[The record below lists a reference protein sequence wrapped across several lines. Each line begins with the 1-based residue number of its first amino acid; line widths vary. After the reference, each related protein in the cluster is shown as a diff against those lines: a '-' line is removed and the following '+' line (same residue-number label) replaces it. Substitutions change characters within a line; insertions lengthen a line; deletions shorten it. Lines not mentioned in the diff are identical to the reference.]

1 MVGLIRGNHLFIL
14 YALTG
19 LALAW
24 LVSMG
29 CVPNLPAD
37 APTVTPAVS
46 SVMPDAVTPAPANPT
61 ATSAPAVP
69 PPGTARPGEPETSN
83 RLTGASTPEAAPAA
97 TTVPTP
103 ALTPVPPTASPKS
116 AAATV
121 SRNLL
126 TEAAFGYLIDLA
138 EGLGPR
144 ESATEQELEAAEHL
158 LAQFTELGYSP
169 VLQEFERQSQVAS
182 LSIGASDETEEEDIR
197 TLPLNGSVSGETSGA
212 LELVGLARP
221 EDIPEG
227 GLDGKIAL
235 IERGEVTFH
244 SKVTQVAGAGA
255 AAAIVF
261 NNIPG
266 RFQGTLGGTSKIPAV
281 AISQEDGKKI
291 QELMAAGEVKVTV
304 TVANMAQ
311 PSRNV
316 IAELPG
322 TGDGVVVVGAHF
334 DTVPESIG
342 ANDNASGMG
351 VLLAL
356 AEELA
361 DRPFPFTLRFI
372 TFGAEETGLHG
383 SRHYVGQLTD
393 AELAEIK
400 AMVNLDVVG
409 SGSGLRVTGDRWL
422 TSHVKETADR
432 EDTTLSVSGGIR
444 GGSSDHASFRD
455 AWIPVIF
462 FHADDKSR
470 INTPADTMEHIN
482 SALLGDT
489 ASLVLDLLESLES
502 LPGYAG

>member
-24 LVSMG
+24 LVAMG

-83 RLTGASTPEAAPAA
+83 RLTGASTPETAPAA

-103 ALTPVPPTASPKS
+103 ALTPVPPTASPTS

-182 LSIGASDETEEEDIR
+182 LTIGASGGTEEEDIR

-261 NNIPG
+261 NNVPG

-372 TFGAEETGLHG
+372 AFGSEETGLHG

>member
-1 MVGLIRGNHLFIL
+1 MVGLIRGNYLFIL
-14 YALTG
+14 YALAG
-19 LALAW
+19 LALSW
-24 LVSMG
+24 LVAMG
-29 CVPNLPAD
+29 CAPNLPAD
-37 APTVTPAVS
+37 APTVAPAVS
-46 SVMPDAVTPAPANPT
+46 SVTLAQPDPVATTAPA
-61 ATSAPAVP
+61 AP
-69 PPGTARPGEPETSN
+69 PPATAGPETPN
-83 RLTGASTPEAAPAA
+83 RLTEASTPEAAPAA
-97 TTVPTP
+97 TTEPTP
-103 ALTPVPPTASPKS
+103 ALTPVPPTASPTS

-126 TEAAFGYLIDLA
+126 TEAAFGYLSDLA

-169 VLQEFERQSQVAS
+169 VLQEFERQSQIAS
-182 LSIGASDETEEEDIR
+182 LSIGASGGTEEEEIR
-197 TLPLNGSVSGETSGA
+197 TLPLNGTVSGEASGT
-212 LELVGLARP
+212 LEFVGLGKA
-221 EDIPEG
+221 EDIPAAGLEG
-227 GLDGKIAL
+227 KVAL
-235 IERGEVTFH
+235 VERGEVTFR
-244 SKVTQVAGAGA
+244 SKVEQVTRAGAT
-255 AAAIVF
+255 AAIVF
-261 NNIPG
+261 NNVPG

-281 AISQEDGKKI
+281 AISQENGNKV

-304 TVANMAQ
+304 TVANMGQ
-311 PSRNV
+311 RSRNV

-342 ANDNASGMG
+342 ANDNASGVG

-356 AEELA
+356 VEELA
-361 DRPFPFTLRFI
+361 DQPFPFTLRFI
-372 TFGAEETGLHG
+372 TFGSEETGLHG
-383 SRHYVGQLTD
+383 SRHYVDELTD

-422 TSHVKETADR
+422 TNQVKETADR
-432 EDTTLSVSGGIR
+432 EGATLSVSSGIR
-444 GGSSDHASFRD
+444 GSSSDHASFRD

-462 FHADDKSR
+462 FHADDTSR